1 MLIKLTAGTAFNR
14 AFCNLFDMRGMLWKS
29 GGAIVELQD
38 LRCNGEIG
46 GLEMEYHRERKRRTM
61 KETRTWLAKAKKV
74 TASEYKNRKPVEI
87 SEYFS
92 KRAVDQVGIAFAYSA
107 MKGTKGAKVIVA

>member
-1 MLIKLTAGTAFNR
+1 
-14 AFCNLFDMRGMLWKS
+14 MRGMLWKS
-29 GGAIVELQD
+29 VEAIVEIQE
-38 LRCNGEIG
+38 LRCNGEIE
-46 GLEMEYHRERKRRTM
+46 GLEMEYHHERKRRRM

-74 TASEYKNRKPVEI
+74 TASAYKNRKPVEI
-87 SEYFS
+87 LEYLS